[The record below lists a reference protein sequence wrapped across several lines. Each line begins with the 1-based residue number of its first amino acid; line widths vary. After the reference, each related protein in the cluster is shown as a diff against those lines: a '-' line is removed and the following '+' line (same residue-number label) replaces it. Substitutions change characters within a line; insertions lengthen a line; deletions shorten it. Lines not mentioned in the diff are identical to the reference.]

1 MKRNMM
7 TRFSAGCLALLLT
20 FGSVCSVQA
29 AQEPAEPNTGQET
42 QTGQSPEQT
51 VQTGSVTVQL
61 TPGKEGT
68 SVADVEFFL
77 TKVGEIQD
85 STYTLLP
92 EYESTKIDLNTLTTA
107 EQLEEAAKTLAET
120 AKQEQGKKTDG
131 TGQVVFEKQE
141 LGVYLLT
148 AKDQPGYDLVSPTL
162 LSIPTMETDET
173 LHYDIKVEPKHT
185 PRPAE
190 HTAPQTG
197 LFDATIWYLAGGVL
211 LLVLAG
217 GLVFAA
223 KRHEKK

>member
-1 MKRNMM
+1 MKRKMM

-29 AQEPAEPNTGQET
+29 AKEQNNGEET
-42 QTGQSPEQT
+42 QTGQSAEQM
-51 VQTGSVTVQL
+51 GSVTVQL

-92 EYESTKIDLNTLTTA
+92 EYDNTKIDLNTLTTA

-131 TGQVVFEKQE
+131 NGQVVFEKQE

-148 AKDQPGYDLVSPTL
+148 TKDQPGYDLVSPTL
-162 LSIPTMETDET
+162 VSIPAMETDET

-197 LFDATIWYLAGGVL
+197 LFDATIWYVAGGVL

-217 GLVFAA
+217 GLVIAA
-223 KRHEKK
+223 KHEKK

>member
-1 MKRNMM
+1 M
-7 TRFSAGCLALLLT
+7 
-20 FGSVCSVQA
+20 
-29 AQEPAEPNTGQET
+29 
-42 QTGQSPEQT
+42 
-51 VQTGSVTVQL
+51 
-61 TPGKEGT
+61 
-68 SVADVEFFL
+68 EFFL

-107 EQLEEAAKTLAET
+107 EQLESAAKKLAET
-120 AKQEQGKKTDG
+120 AKQEPGKKTDG

-197 LFDATIWYLAGGVL
+197 LFDATIWYVAGGVL

-217 GLVFAA
+217 GLVIAA

>member
-51 VQTGSVTVQL
+51 
-61 TPGKEGT
+61 
-68 SVADVEFFL
+68 
-77 TKVGEIQD
+77 
-85 STYTLLP
+85 
-92 EYESTKIDLNTLTTA
+92 A

-131 TGQVVFEKQE
+131 NGQVVFEKQE

-197 LFDATIWYLAGGVL
+197 LFDATIWYVAGGVL

-217 GLVFAA
+217 GLVIAA

>member
-1 MKRNMM
+1 M
-7 TRFSAGCLALLLT
+7 
-20 FGSVCSVQA
+20 
-29 AQEPAEPNTGQET
+29 
-42 QTGQSPEQT
+42 
-51 VQTGSVTVQL
+51 
-61 TPGKEGT
+61 
-68 SVADVEFFL
+68 
-77 TKVGEIQD
+77 GEIQD

-92 EYESTKIDLNTLTTA
+92 EYDNTKIDLNTLTTA

-131 TGQVVFEKQE
+131 NGQVVFEKQE

-148 AKDQPGYDLVSPTL
+148 TKDQPGYDLVSPTL

-185 PRPAE
+185 PRPVE

-197 LFDATIWYLAGGVL
+197 LFDATCWYLAGGVL

>member
-1 MKRNMM
+1 MKRKMM

-29 AQEPAEPNTGQET
+29 AQEPAEPNTGQ
-42 QTGQSPEQT
+42 SPEQT
-51 VQTGSVTVQL
+51 VQMGSVTVQL

-77 TKVGEIQD
+77 TKVGD

-107 EQLEEAAKTLAET
+107 EQLESAAKKLAET
-120 AKQEQGKKTDG
+120 AKQEPGKKTDG

-197 LFDATIWYLAGGVL
+197 LFDATIWYVEGGVL

-217 GLVFAA
+217 GLVIAA

>member
-51 VQTGSVTVQL
+51 VQMGSVTVQL

-107 EQLEEAAKTLAET
+107 EQLESAAKKLAET
-120 AKQEQGKKTDG
+120 A
-131 TGQVVFEKQE
+131 KQE

-197 LFDATIWYLAGGVL
+197 LFDATIWYVEGGVL

-217 GLVFAA
+217 GLVIAA

>member
-1 MKRNMM
+1 MKRTMM
-7 TRFSAGCLALLLT
+7 TRFSAGFLALLLT

-29 AQEPAEPNTGQET
+29 AKGQNNGEET
-42 QTGQSPEQT
+42 QTGQSAE
-51 VQTGSVTVQL
+51 QTGSVTVQL

-68 SVADVEFFL
+68 SAADVEFSL

-85 STYTLLP
+85 STYVLLP

-107 EQLEEAAKTLAET
+107 EQVESAAKKLAET
-120 AKQEQGKKTDG
+120 AKQEPGKKTDG
-131 TGQVVFEKQE
+131 NGQVVFEKQE

-148 AKDQPGYDLVSPTL
+148 AKDQPGYDLVSPTI
-162 LSIPTMETDET
+162 LSLPVRAEDGS
-173 LHYDIKVEPKHT
+173 LQYDIKVEPKHT

-197 LFDATIWYLAGGVL
+197 LFDATCWYLAGGVL

-217 GLVFAA
+217 GLILAA
-223 KRHEKK
+223 KRHEKP

>member
-1 MKRNMM
+1 MKRKMM

-42 QTGQSPEQT
+42 QTGQSPEQM

-68 SVADVEFFL
+68 SVADVEFSL

-92 EYESTKIDLNTLTTA
+92 EYENTKIDLNTLTTA

-131 TGQVVFEKQE
+131 NGQVVFEKQE

-148 AKDQPGYDLVSPTL
+148 TKDQPGYDLVSPTL
-162 LSIPTMETDET
+162 LSIPTMET
-173 LHYDIKVEPKHT
+173 EPYITTSKWNRST
-185 PRPAE
+185 PRDQPSIRHPSPACLM
-190 HTAPQTG
+190 PPFG
-197 LFDATIWYLAGGVL
+197 M
-211 LLVLAG
+211 
-217 GLVFAA
+217 
-223 KRHEKK
+223 